1 LAAIAAA
8 DFVGAGAVRAQ
19 QIPAEE
25 PAFTAFVAERIR
37 AELRDTPV
45 VIKGPLT
52 LSVGP
57 LQTNLDR
64 IYAFCKANRSGCA
77 NEIGAFV
84 SGVKATASSRN
95 DPPTRAA
102 LRVVVRSA
110 DYMRQALWDVDARGP
125 ALTRPL
131 AEGLVIVPVLDS
143 PRAVKVFNDRDRAAL
158 GLTQDQVFD
167 IAIANLRS
175 SLKPITTVAKVVP
188 SGQFGTLT
196 GDYYQTSRLALIDS
210 WAPLAQAQGG
220 VLIVAAPSADL
231 VIYSS
236 DDSSTAIDALRTL
249 TKNMMARAP
258 KPLSAALLRWTPK
271 GWQLVR

>member
-1 LAAIAAA
+1 
-8 DFVGAGAVRAQ
+8 Q
-19 QIPAEE
+19 QIPADE

-37 AELRDTPV
+37 AEIRDTPV

-64 IYAFCKANRSGCA
+64 IYAFCKANTGGCA
-77 NEIGAFV
+77 REIGAYV

-110 DYMRQALWDVDARGP
+110 DYMRQALREVDARGP

-143 PRAVKVFNDRDRAAL
+143 PRAVRVFNDKDRAAL

-175 SLKPITTVAKVVP
+175 SVKPLTTVAKAVP

-231 VIYSS
+231 VLYASE
-236 DDSSTAIDALRTL
+236 DSSAAIDALRTL
-249 TKNMMARAP
+249 ARNMMARAP
-258 KPLSAALLRWTPK
+258 KPLSGSLLRWTPK